1 MVKILGISP
10 WHDSSVAVYSDK
22 GIEFYCKEER
32 VTGVKRKKNPIKSIE
47 LAIEQHPDITEVVIA
62 SPGSSGPENEFIR
75 LIVDSKLDCPIVDLS
90 AEHHLQHASLA
101 FYNSGFDRAL
111 VFVVDR
117 NGSYIA
123 NGLARES
130 ESVFEASYPHDFKSL
145 TKNYWV
151 KHLGEDTSP
160 SIDAEA
166 QVIAKDKGCV
176 INARSAFSIVKVYET
191 ATSLIGQ
198 GHLENGKTMGLAS
211 YGEPRLDI
219 PLFID
224 GYHPIDYHFSH
235 AFKEFAGKMP
245 MAISRELDP
254 FAVTEVTEDN
264 FKPLADYAY
273 HVQQETQQAV
283 LSLIREHVDK
293 TGIKK
298 VCLTGGYALNIVA
311 NEFVAKNMPDVEF
324 YVEPLADD
332 SGNSIGAAM
341 YLYRLRTGD
350 ETIKPLRH
358 TFINGTNHDLSLV
371 HGNTVSVEEIV
382 DLLIN
387 QKSVAVYQGL
397 AEAGP
402 RALGNRSILFD
413 PTNPNAKDIVNLIK
427 HREWYRPFAAMVLKE
442 DAQEYFEMAHIKDCP
457 FMTMS
462 FPVKE
467 DMKSK
472 IPGVTHVDG
481 SCRIQTVDEADGV
494 IYNVLKEF
502 KARTGVS
509 VLLNTSFNLSGK
521 PLVET
526 VDDAVY
532 TLECSSLDYVWFPE
546 IGKILTKG
554 ESYGSE

>member
-1 MVKILGISP
+1 MKVLGISP
-10 WHDSSVAVYSDK
+10 WHDSSVAVYSEK
-22 GIEFYCKEER
+22 GLEFYCKEER
-32 VTGVKRKKNPIKSIE
+32 ITGVKRKKNPIKSIE
-47 LAIEQHPDITEVVIA
+47 LAIAEHPDINEVVIA
-62 SPGSSGPENEFIR
+62 SPGSSGPENEFI
-75 LIVDSKLDCPIVDLS
+75 KLLLDAKLPCPTHDIS
-90 AEHHLQHASLA
+90 EFHHLQHASLA

-111 VFVVDR
+111 VLVVDR

-130 ESVFEASYPHDFKSL
+130 ESVFEASYPCNFKPL
-145 TKNYWV
+145 LKNYWV

-160 SIDAEA
+160 SIDAAAEA
-166 QVIAKDKGCV
+166 LAKDKDCIV
-176 INARSAFSIVKVYET
+176 NVRSAFSIVKVYET

-211 YGEPRLDI
+211 YGKPRFNI

-235 AFKEFAGKMP
+235 AFKEFGGKMP

-254 FAVTEVTEDN
+254 FAVTEVTEEN
-264 FKPLADYAY
+264 HQAYADYAY
-273 HVQQETQQAV
+273 LVQQETQKAV
-283 LSLIREHVDK
+283 LALVKEHVEK

-311 NEFVAKNMPDVEF
+311 NEFLAMSLPDVEF
-324 YVEPLADD
+324 YFEPLADD

-341 YLYRLRTGD
+341 YLYRSKTED
-350 ETIKPLRH
+350 MTIKPIEH
-358 TFINGTNHDLSLV
+358 TFVNGVRCPLDFISGQET
-371 HGNTVSVEEIV
+371 SVASVV
-382 DLLIN
+382 DLLVD

-397 AEAGP
+397 AESGP

-413 PTNPNAKDIVNLIK
+413 PRNPNAKQIVNQIK
-427 HREWYRPFAAMVLKE
+427 HREWYRPFAAMVLEE
-442 DAQEYFEMAHIKDCP
+442 DAREYFEMAHIKHCP

-462 FPVKE
+462 FKVK
-467 DMKSK
+467 DHVKSK
-472 IPGVTHVDG
+472 IPGVTHVDET
-481 SCRIQTVDEADGV
+481 CRIQTVSPADGV

-502 KARTGVS
+502 KAKTGVP

-526 VDDAVY
+526 PDDAIT
-532 TLECSSLDYVWFPE
+532 TLKHSTLDYVWFPE

-554 ESYGSE
+554 ET